1 MDALTAS
8 GQTNF
13 MEGLNIAF
21 NIFDQSAVSTG
32 CAGQKVILFM
42 TDGNTDVSIHFCG
55 PGVQNPGINVSFIS
69 RQQSSACDGP
79 H

>member
-1 MDALTAS
+1 
-8 GQTNF
+8 

-42 TDGNTDVSIHFCG
+42 TDGNTDVSHSTHRYYAIS
-55 PGVQNPGINVSFIS
+55 PGFTRDYQDLALQGENRRFRVAVLI
-69 RQQSSACDGP
+69 
-79 H
+79 